1 MRNVAFLTKEYGMS
15 FKEIMEL
22 PYSIFLSYLKWAR
35 IFQLE
40 QTPEGRDAL
49 YKESAIHQTEPQLDR
64 LRQLN
69 GYQAKGVD

>member
-1 MRNVAFLTKEYGMS
+1 MAFLTKEYGMS
-15 FKEIMEL
+15 YKEIMGL
-22 PYSIFLSYLKWAR
+22 PYAVFLSYLKWAR

-40 QTPEGRDAL
+40 QTQEGRDAL
-49 YKESAIHQTEPQLDR
+49 YKESTIHQIEPDLGR

>member
-1 MRNVAFLTKEYGMS
+1 MAFLTKEYGMS
-15 FKEIMEL
+15 YKEIMGL
-22 PYSIFLSYLKWAR
+22 PYAVFLSYLKWAR

-40 QTPEGRDAL
+40 QTQEGRNAL

-69 GYQAKGVD
+69 GYETRAIE

>member
-1 MRNVAFLTKEYGMS
+1 MGYS
-15 FKEIMEL
+15 EIMSL
-22 PYSIFLSYLKWAR
+22 PYAIFLSLLKWER

-40 QTPEGRDAL
+40 ETQEGRGAL
-49 YKESAIHQTEPQLDR
+49 YKTSTIHQTEPDLGR